1 MAENGNG
8 ARRRIALPGHFTQ
21 ADLRN
26 LRAAVESYCDI
37 PHEDKQRLQPLLQTL
52 ARPFE
57 APQAAEITS
66 PDQPRVYRLGDLLD
80 EWDTF
85 AEEAY
90 EARQGNK
97 PLGIKTGLDK
107 VDEEIGGVFQ
117 PGLHFIHGG
126 PGIGKTAFALQVAA
140 TCGFPALFVTNPG
153 ELSALELLRRIT
165 ARVTGTYLGKF
176 KSGELEPD
184 QAKAQV
190 RRAIATCPNLAILDS
205 TRGYVPAFAPD
216 SNPNA
221 MNLCDLAETLRGD
234 SPHVVIVIDSLHSW
248 AGSVITGLS
257 EYDSLNAGIASLS
270 SLALALKCPVLAIAE
285 RNRESMERGGLSAGA
300 GTRKIEYKGE
310 TVIELDATEY
320 ETVAGK
326 RCPKKDANDEAMLT
340 FSLSK
345 NRNGLIGRSVEL
357 RFNGALQRYREV

>member
-8 ARRRIALPGHFTQ
+8 KRHRIALPGHFTQ

-66 PDQPRVYRLGDLLD
+66 PDQPRVYRLGDLLE

-117 PGLHFIHGG
+117 PGLHSIQGG
-126 PGIGKTAFALQVAA
+126 PGVGKTAFALQVACS
-140 TCGFPALFVTNPG
+140 CGFPALYVTCEMAP
-153 ELSALELLRRIT
+153 LELLRRIA

-221 MNLCDLAETLRGD
+221 MNLFDLAETLRGD

-248 AGSVITGLS
+248 A
-257 EYDSLNAGIASLS
+257 DK
-270 SLALALKCPVLAIAE
+270 ALADLKEYEYLNTAIGSLRGLAAVLDCPVIAIAE
-285 RNRESMERGGLSAGA
+285 RNRQSMDKGGISGGA
-300 GTRKIEYKGE
+300 GTRKIEYSAE
-310 TVIELDATEY
+310 SVIELDSTN
-320 ETVAGK
+320 GG
-326 RCPKKDANDEAMLT
+326 PDANGEASVSLK
-340 FSLSK
+340 LSK
-345 NRNGLIGRSVEL
+345 NRNGVIGRSVEL

>member
-57 APQAAEITS
+57 DPEAAEITS
-66 PDQPRVYRLGDLLD
+66 PDQPRVYRLGDLLE

-117 PGLHFIHGG
+117 SGLHSIQGG
-126 PGIGKTAFALQVAA
+126 PGVGKTAFALQVACQ
-140 TCGFPALFVTNPG
+140 CGFPAIYVTCEMAP
-153 ELSALELLRRIT
+153 LELLRRIA

-216 SNPNA
+216 SSPNA
-221 MNLCDLAETLRGD
+221 MNLYDLAETIRGD
-234 SPHVVIVIDSLHSW
+234 FPHVLIVIDSLHSW
-248 AGSVITGLS
+248 A
-257 EYDSLNAGIASLS
+257 DK
-270 SLALALKCPVLAIAE
+270 ALADLKEYEYLNTAIGSLRGLAAALDCPVIAIAE
-285 RNRESMERGGLSAGA
+285 RNRQSMERGGLSGGA
-300 GTRKIEYKGE
+300 GTRKIEYSAE
-310 TVIELDATEY
+310 SVVELDSTNGGPDAHGE
-320 ETVAGK
+320 VAISLK
-326 RCPKKDANDEAMLT
+326 
-340 FSLSK
+340 LSK
-345 NRNGLIGRSVEL
+345 NRNGVIGRPVEL